1 MATGRKK
8 TKKQRDKSAKAEL
21 KDVGGGVLS
30 NMSPAMIKK
39 LTGMTPSELG
49 KHQTSGM
56 GKEIRMK
63 DLLNTGIDV
72 ATGNLVPDL
81 TDPELGDPNLGGL
94 RRAAK
99 YAGQ

>member
-1 MATGRKK
+1 MARLTEKEKK
-8 TKKQRDKSAKAEL
+8 ARAKKRDKSAKAEL

-63 DLLNTGIDV
+63 DLLKIKGV
-72 ATGNLVPDL
+72 
-81 TDPELGDPNLGGL
+81 
-94 RRAAK
+94 
-99 YAGQ
+99 